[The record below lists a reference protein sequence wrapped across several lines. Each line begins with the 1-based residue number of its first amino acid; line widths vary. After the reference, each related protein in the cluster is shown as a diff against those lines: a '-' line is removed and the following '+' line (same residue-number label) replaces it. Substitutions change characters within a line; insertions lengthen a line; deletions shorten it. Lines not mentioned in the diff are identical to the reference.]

1 MVKLAE
7 DTVNDITIFKTF
19 HSGAPYHVRYGLQVE
34 EWSTRSS
41 DNPRNLA
48 SDRRRKMKPEVKCW
62 AHLVMCHGF
71 TVEVARKIC
80 GEAKC

>member
-34 EWSTRSS
+34 KSWSME
-41 DNPRNLA
+41 DAL
-48 SDRRRKMKPEVKCW
+48 RKFQNCQKHALTAAGHYEEKDD
-62 AHLVMCHGF
+62 
-71 TVEVARKIC
+71 EY
-80 GEAKC
+80 